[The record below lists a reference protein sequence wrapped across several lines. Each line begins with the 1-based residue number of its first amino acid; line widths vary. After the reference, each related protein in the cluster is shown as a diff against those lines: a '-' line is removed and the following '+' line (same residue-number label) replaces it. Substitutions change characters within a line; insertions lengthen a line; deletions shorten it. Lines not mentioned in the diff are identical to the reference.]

1 MTNDVIRITHLCHRE
16 NFGHLKTGF
25 VEPSEFSALKTKFK
39 KNMNTFSFDKKIIKK
54 SFSKAASTYD
64 AHSTLQKTAAKDLL
78 KLINKI
84 NILPINSEPYFA
96 LDVGCGTGTLSFFFE
111 NVYPHA
117 SLFGCDFSLPMLFK
131 AKEKNRGR
139 SARFLTSDCDEL
151 PFKEHLFD
159 SVFSNL
165 TYQWVPDIDRS
176 FQEVWRV
183 LKPGGLFLFSIL
195 GPRTLEELQ
204 TSYNKTGDASE
215 NNERV
220 LLMKFHDMENLS
232 SNLKKTGFEILAMES
247 RVKNKNYNNL
257 WDLLRTLKATGA
269 SPPFHNGNKS
279 LARGFF
285 IKETAKTYQKNFPA
299 PDGAGI
305 MATYDIIYAAA
316 KKSA

>member
-1 MTNDVIRITHLCHRE
+1 
-16 NFGHLKTGF
+16 
-25 VEPSEFSALKTKFK
+25 
-39 KNMNTFSFDKKIIKK
+39 MNTFSFDKKIIKK

-64 AHSTLQKTAAKDLL
+64 AHSTLQKNAAKDLL

-84 NILPINSEPYFA
+84 NFLPINSGPYFA

-131 AKEKNRGR
+131 AKEKDRDR
-139 SARFLTSDCDEL
+139 STRFLTSDCDEL
-151 PFKEHLFD
+151 PFKEFFFD

-204 TSYNKTGDASE
+204 TSYNKTGDAAE

-247 RVKNKNYNNL
+247 MVKNKNYNNL

-269 SPPFHNGNKS
+269 SPPIHNGNKS

-285 IKETAKTYQKNFPA
+285 LKETAKNYQKYFPA
-299 PDGAGI
+299 PNGAGI
-305 MATYDIIYAAA
+305 MASYEIIYAAA
-316 KKSA
+316 KKSE